1 MAWRGLW
8 GRGRGDGESKQLA
21 DATIRDVARRAGVSV
36 ASVSRTLNAPAS
48 VQEATRARIL
58 TAIAE
63 LGYVPHAG
71 ARSLSTRLSHAIGV
85 VLPDLHGEFFS
96 ELVRGM
102 DRAASAHGYQ
112 LFLSTMHAD
121 AALAAQAI
129 RAMRGRVD
137 GLIVMAPQLGP
148 ADLAVMVSGSLP
160 TVVVNS
166 IDGGGRHILRIDN
179 RHGVDALIDHFAG
192 LGRRRIVHIGGPA
205 GNIDAIERADAYRA
219 AMARIAP
226 DWSPIII
233 DGDFSEEA
241 GAAAVAQLA
250 RDEIAFD
257 ALFAAND
264 MMALGAL
271 NALRAAGRKVPED
284 VVVAGFDDIPLA
296 RYLGLT
302 TLTVRMDELGERAVM
317 RLIGELKGP
326 PPPPAIELVKPLLA
340 IRSTSGAE

>member
-1 MAWRGLW
+1 M
-8 GRGRGDGESKQLA
+8 A
-21 DATIRDVARRAGVSV
+21 DATIRDVARRADVSV

-102 DRAASAHGYQ
+102 DRAASAQGYQ

-160 TVVVNS
+160 TVLINS
-166 IDGGGRHILRIDN
+166 IDGAGRHLLRIDN
-179 RHGVDALIDHFAG
+179 RHGVDALIDHFAA

-205 GNIDAIERADAYRA
+205 GNIDATERADAYRA

-241 GAAAVAQLA
+241 GAAAVARL
-250 RDEIAFD
+250 IADKTPFD
-257 ALFAAND
+257 AIFAAND

-271 NALRAAGRKVPED
+271 QALRNANLFKSL
-284 VVVAGFDDIPLA
+284 AGFDDIPLA

-317 RLIGELKGP
+317 RLIVELKGQSP
-326 PPPPAIELVKPLLA
+326 PPQIELVKPLLA
-340 IRSTSGAE
+340 IRATSGAE